1 MTVRRLQAL
10 GITVKGSV
18 LILSEQSRFTGA
30 SGRKSLL
37 TIDKSAELGL
47 LHSVQDSFKIEGI
60 SVPVEGLCH

>member
-18 LILSEQSRFTGA
+18 LILSEQSRLTGA

-37 TIDKSAELGL
+37 TMDESPVLGQWN
-47 LHSVQDSFKIEGI
+47 SVQDSFKIGGI
-60 SVPVEGLCH
+60 SVPS

>member
-18 LILSEQSRFTGA
+18 LILSEQSRLTGT

-37 TIDKSAELGL
+37 TMDESPDLGHL
-47 LHSVQDSFKIEGI
+47 NSVQDSFKIGGI
-60 SVPVEGLCH
+60 SLPS